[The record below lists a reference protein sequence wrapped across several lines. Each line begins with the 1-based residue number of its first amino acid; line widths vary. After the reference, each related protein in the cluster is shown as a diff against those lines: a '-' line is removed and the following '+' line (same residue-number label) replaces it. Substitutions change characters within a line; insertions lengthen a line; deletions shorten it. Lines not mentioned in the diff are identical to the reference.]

1 MWFIFGLRQF
11 SGSCARHTTIQLL
24 HFSLFWTQRGTLNIK
39 ISFDKSPAVSNRVYT
54 ENRTVCYFETMNV
67 RGVWQTIYT
76 FDMFG
81 CGHGRAPSQRK
92 TIEERKEEK

>member
-1 MWFIFGLRQF
+1 
-11 SGSCARHTTIQLL
+11 
-24 HFSLFWTQRGTLNIK
+24 
-39 ISFDKSPAVSNRVYT
+39 
-54 ENRTVCYFETMNV
+54 MNV

-92 TIEERKEEK
+92 TIEERKEEKHTSAY